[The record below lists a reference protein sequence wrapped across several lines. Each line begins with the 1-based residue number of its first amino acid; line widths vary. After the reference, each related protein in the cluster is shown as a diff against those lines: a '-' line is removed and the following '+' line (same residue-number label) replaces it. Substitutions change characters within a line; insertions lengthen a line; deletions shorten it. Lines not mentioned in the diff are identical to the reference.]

1 MQRLGDMGVVFSVRD
16 KEEKK
21 IAHNV
26 TVMNKDDAEK
36 YRKIFNEEFYSS
48 KKLNNVNVIN
58 EIVE

>member
-1 MQRLGDMGVVFSVRD
+1 
-16 KEEKK
+16 
-21 IAHNV
+21 
-26 TVMNKDDAEK
+26 MNKDDAEK

>member
-1 MQRLGDMGVVFSVRD
+1 MGVVFSVRD